1 MHQENQTVIGKKFFF
16 MTQFLLMSH
25 EEKLSY
31 IASLR
36 TYAHDC
42 IPKLQSEFS
51 TEVFKQG
58 LELISAY
65 SRTSSFLEERAIF
78 HDYRVQV
85 PSLVRWIETLIRES
99 EQYVQHH
106 APQPDP
112 FLTPHV
118 GRPSNEEKKAR
129 EQARHEQ
136 QKKMEAIAP
145 KAIENPE
152 PSSVLDVVALSGTLP
167 TLRQIAWLMPQG
179 IATRIDS
186 LREDRTAFADYSE
199 QAKRFGA
206 EGKEKEAAD
215 AAQEAQKRLAQIKT
229 LYSDV
234 DYELAVIHIRLKEDP
249 NYRKEHEDK
258 WKKIDEIISF
268 TKPYYNKVSEDIP
281 TFVGEM
287 RRVIAENS
295 PEAIAEREREAELKR
310 EADAIIKYLMRTDKP
325 NTLKRIATMQ
335 ERVKRLREIIGD
347 EAEPYEQKV
356 KIDAERPVMRKKR
369 NS

>member
-1 MHQENQTVIGKKFFF
+1 MKPFLS
-16 MTQFLLMSH
+16 MTH

-31 IASLR
+31 IATLR
-36 TYAHDC
+36 NYLNDS
-42 IPKLQSEFS
+42 IPQMQSQFS

-65 SRTSSFLEERAIF
+65 SRTSSFLEEREIF
-78 HDYRVQV
+78 HDYRAQL
-85 PSLVRWIETLIRES
+85 PSLVRWIETIIRES
-99 EQYVQHH
+99 EQYVQLH

-112 FLTPHV
+112 NLTPHV
-118 GRPSNEEKKAR
+118 GRPTTEEKKAR
-129 EQARHEQ
+129 EQARAKQ
-136 QKKMEAIAP
+136 QEKMEKIAP
-145 KAIENPE
+145 KVIEAPE
-152 PSSVLDVVALSGTLP
+152 PTTVLDVVALSGTLP

-186 LREDRTAFADYSE
+186 LRDDRTAFADYSE
-199 QAKRFGA
+199 QAKRFAA
-206 EGKEKEAAD
+206 EGKEKEASD
-215 AAQEAQKRLAQIKT
+215 AAHEAQSLLLKIKA

-234 DYELAVIHIRLKEDP
+234 DYELAVIHIRLKDDP
-249 NYRKEHEDK
+249 NYREEKEEQ

-268 TKPYYNKVSEDIP
+268 TKPYYQKVSEDTP

-287 RRVIAENS
+287 QRIIAENS
-295 PEAIAEREREAELKR
+295 PEAIAERERKAEEKR

-356 KIDAERPVMRKKR
+356 KIDAERPVMRKQRKA
-369 NS
+369 

>member
-1 MHQENQTVIGKKFFF
+1 MKPFLS
-16 MTQFLLMSH
+16 MTH

-31 IASLR
+31 IATLR
-36 TYAHDC
+36 NYLNDS
-42 IPKLQSEFS
+42 IPQMQSQFS

-65 SRTSSFLEERAIF
+65 SRTSSFLEEREIF
-78 HDYRVQV
+78 HDYRAQL
-85 PSLVRWIETLIRES
+85 PSLVRWVETIIRES
-99 EQYVQHH
+99 EQYVQLH

-118 GRPSNEEKKAR
+118 GRPTTEEKKAR
-129 EQARHEQ
+129 EQARAKQ
-136 QKKMEAIAP
+136 QEKMAQIAP
-145 KAIENPE
+145 KVIEAPE
-152 PSSVLDVVALSGTLP
+152 PTTVLDVVALSGTLP

-186 LREDRTAFADYSE
+186 LRDDRTAFADYSE
-199 QAKRFGA
+199 QAKRLAA
-206 EGKEKEAAD
+206 EGKETEAAE
-215 AAQEAQKRLAQIKT
+215 AAREAQKLLVQIKG
-229 LYSDV
+229 LYADV
-234 DYELAVIHIRLKEDP
+234 DYELAVIHIRLKDDP
-249 NYRKEHEDK
+249 NYRKEKEES

-268 TKPYYNKVSEDIP
+268 TKPYYQKVSEDTP

-287 RRVIAENS
+287 QRIIAENS
-295 PEAIAEREREAELKR
+295 PEAIAERERKAEEKR

-335 ERVKRLREIIGD
+335 ERVKRLRELIGE
-347 EAEPYEQKV
+347 EAAPYEQKV

-369 NS
+369 EA

>member
-1 MHQENQTVIGKKFFF
+1 MKPFLS
-16 MTQFLLMSH
+16 MTH

-31 IASLR
+31 IATLR
-36 TYAHDC
+36 NYLNDS
-42 IPKLQSEFS
+42 IPQMQSQFS

-65 SRTSSFLEERAIF
+65 SRTSSFLEEREIF
-78 HDYRVQV
+78 HDYRAQL
-85 PSLVRWIETLIRES
+85 PSLVRWVETIIRES
-99 EQYVQHH
+99 EQYVQLH

-112 FLTPHV
+112 NLTPHV
-118 GRPSNEEKKAR
+118 GRPTTEEKKAR
-129 EQARHEQ
+129 EQARAKQ
-136 QKKMEAIAP
+136 QEKMEKIAP
-145 KAIENPE
+145 KVIEAPE
-152 PSSVLDVVALSGTLP
+152 PTTVLDVVALSGTLP

-186 LREDRTAFADYSE
+186 LRDDRTAFADYSE
-199 QAKRFGA
+199 QAKRFAA
-206 EGKEKEAAD
+206 EGKEKEASD
-215 AAQEAQKRLAQIKT
+215 AAHEAQSLLLKIKA

-234 DYELAVIHIRLKEDP
+234 DYELAVIHIRLKDDP
-249 NYRKEHEDK
+249 NYREEKEEQ

-268 TKPYYNKVSEDIP
+268 TKPYYQKVSEDTP

-287 RRVIAENS
+287 QRIIAENS
-295 PEAIAEREREAELKR
+295 PEAIAERERKAEEKR

-356 KIDAERPVMRKKR
+356 KIDAERPVMRKQRKA
-369 NS
+369 

>member
-1 MHQENQTVIGKKFFF
+1 MKEFTA
-16 MTQFLLMSH
+16 MSH

-31 IASLR
+31 IAALR
-36 TYAHDC
+36 NYSNDQ
-42 IPKLQSEFS
+42 IPKLQSDFS

-58 LELISAY
+58 LDLLSAY
-65 SRTSSFLEERAIF
+65 SRTKAFLEERAMF
-78 HDYRVQV
+78 RDYHVQV
-85 PSLVRWIETLIRES
+85 PSLIRWIEALIRES
-99 EQYVQHH
+99 ESFVRRN

-118 GRPSNEEKKAR
+118 GRPTTEEKKAR
-129 EQARHEQ
+129 ENARAKQ
-136 QKKMEAIAP
+136 QEKMAQIAP
-145 KAIENPE
+145 KVIEVQE
-152 PSSVLDVVALSGTLP
+152 PTTVLDVVALSGTLP

-186 LREDRTAFADYSE
+186 LRDDRTAFADYSE
-199 QAKRFGA
+199 QAKRLGA
-206 EGKEKEAAD
+206 EGKETEAAE
-215 AAQEAQKRLAQIKT
+215 AAREAQKLLVQIKG
-229 LYSDV
+229 LYADV
-234 DYELAVIHIRLKEDP
+234 DYELAVIHIRLKDDP
-249 NYRKEHEDK
+249 NYRKEKEEQ

-268 TKPYYNKVSEDIP
+268 TKPYYAKVSEETP

-287 RRVIAENS
+287 QRIIAENS
-295 PEAIAEREREAELKR
+295 PEAIAERERKAEEKR

-369 NS
+369 EKA

>member
-1 MHQENQTVIGKKFFF
+1 
-16 MTQFLLMSH
+16 MTH

-31 IASLR
+31 IATLR
-36 TYAHDC
+36 NYLNDS
-42 IPKLQSEFS
+42 IPQMQSQFS

-65 SRTSSFLEERAIF
+65 SRTSSFLEEREIF
-78 HDYRVQV
+78 HDYRAQV
-85 PSLVRWIETLIRES
+85 PSLVRWVETIIRES
-99 EQYVQHH
+99 EQYVQLH

-118 GRPSNEEKKAR
+118 GRPTTEEKKAR
-129 EQARHEQ
+129 EQARAKQ
-136 QKKMEAIAP
+136 QEKMEKIAP
-145 KAIENPE
+145 KVIEAPE
-152 PSSVLDVVALSGTLP
+152 PTTVLDVVALSGTLP
-167 TLRQIAWLMPQG
+167 TLRQIAWLMPEG

-186 LREDRTAFADYSE
+186 LRDDRTAFADYSE
-199 QAKRFGA
+199 QAKRFAA
-206 EGKEKEAAD
+206 EGKEKEASD
-215 AAQEAQKRLAQIKT
+215 AAHEAQSLLLKIKA

-234 DYELAVIHIRLKEDP
+234 DYELAVVHIRLKDDP

-268 TKPYYNKVSEDIP
+268 TKPYYAKVSEDTP

-287 RRVIAENS
+287 QRIIAENS
-295 PEAIAEREREAELKR
+295 PEAIAERERKAEEKR

-335 ERVKRLREIIGD
+335 ERVKRLRELIGE
-347 EAEPYEQKV
+347 EAAPYEQKV
-356 KIDAERPVMRKKR
+356 KVDAERPVMRKKR
-369 NS
+369 EKA

>member
-1 MHQENQTVIGKKFFF
+1 MKPFLS
-16 MTQFLLMSH
+16 MTH

-31 IASLR
+31 IATLR
-36 TYAHDC
+36 NYLNDS
-42 IPKLQSEFS
+42 IPQMQSQFS

-65 SRTSSFLEERAIF
+65 SRTSSFLEEREIF
-78 HDYRVQV
+78 HDYRAQV
-85 PSLVRWIETLIRES
+85 PSLVRWVETIIRES
-99 EQYVQHH
+99 EQYVQLH

-118 GRPSNEEKKAR
+118 GRPTTEEKKAR
-129 EQARHEQ
+129 EQARAKQ
-136 QKKMEAIAP
+136 QEKMEKIAP
-145 KAIENPE
+145 KVIEAPE
-152 PSSVLDVVALSGTLP
+152 PTTVLDVVALSGTLP
-167 TLRQIAWLMPQG
+167 TLRQIAWLMPEG

-186 LREDRTAFADYSE
+186 LRDDRTAFADYSE
-199 QAKRFGA
+199 QAKRLAA
-206 EGKEKEAAD
+206 EGKEKEASD
-215 AAQEAQKRLAQIKT
+215 AAHEAQSLLLKIKA

-234 DYELAVIHIRLKEDP
+234 DYELAVIHIRLKDDP

-268 TKPYYNKVSEDIP
+268 TKPYYQKVSEDTP

-287 RRVIAENS
+287 QRIIAENS
-295 PEAIAEREREAELKR
+295 PEAIAERERKAEEKR

-347 EAEPYEQKV
+347 EAAPYEQKV
-356 KIDAERPVMRKKR
+356 KVDAERPVMRKKR
-369 NS
+369 EKH

>member
-1 MHQENQTVIGKKFFF
+1 
-16 MTQFLLMSH
+16 MTH

-31 IASLR
+31 IATLR
-36 TYAHDC
+36 NYLNDS
-42 IPKLQSEFS
+42 IPQMQSQFS

-65 SRTSSFLEERAIF
+65 SRTSSFLEEREIF
-78 HDYRVQV
+78 HDYRAQL
-85 PSLVRWIETLIRES
+85 PSLVRWVETIIRES
-99 EQYVQHH
+99 EQYVQLH

-112 FLTPHV
+112 NLTPHV
-118 GRPSNEEKKAR
+118 GRPTTEEKKAR
-129 EQARHEQ
+129 EQARAKQ
-136 QKKMEAIAP
+136 QEKMEKIAP
-145 KAIENPE
+145 KVIEAPE
-152 PSSVLDVVALSGTLP
+152 PTTVLDVVALSGTLP

-186 LREDRTAFADYSE
+186 LRDDRTAFADYSE
-199 QAKRFGA
+199 QAKRFAA
-206 EGKEKEAAD
+206 EGKEKEASE
-215 AAQEAQKRLAQIKT
+215 AAHEAQSLLLKIKA

-234 DYELAVIHIRLKEDP
+234 DYELAVIHIRLKDDP
-249 NYRKEHEDK
+249 NYREEKEEQ

-268 TKPYYNKVSEDIP
+268 TKPYYQKVSEDTP

-287 RRVIAENS
+287 QRIIAENS
-295 PEAIAEREREAELKR
+295 PEAIAERERKAEEKR

-356 KIDAERPVMRKKR
+356 KIDAERPVMRKQRKT
-369 NS
+369 

>member
-1 MHQENQTVIGKKFFF
+1 MKPFLS
-16 MTQFLLMSH
+16 MTH

-31 IASLR
+31 IATLR
-36 TYAHDC
+36 NYLNDS
-42 IPKLQSEFS
+42 IPQMQSQFS

-65 SRTSSFLEERAIF
+65 SRTSSFLEEREIF
-78 HDYRVQV
+78 HDYRAQV
-85 PSLVRWIETLIRES
+85 PSLVRWVETIIRES
-99 EQYVQHH
+99 EQYVQLH

-118 GRPSNEEKKAR
+118 GRPTTEEKKAR
-129 EQARHEQ
+129 EQARAKQ
-136 QKKMEAIAP
+136 QEKMEKIAP
-145 KAIENPE
+145 KVIEAPE
-152 PSSVLDVVALSGTLP
+152 PTTVLDVVALSGTLP
-167 TLRQIAWLMPQG
+167 TLRQIAWLMPEG

-186 LREDRTAFADYSE
+186 LRDDRTAFADYSE
-199 QAKRFGA
+199 QAKRLAA
-206 EGKEKEAAD
+206 EGKEKEASD
-215 AAQEAQKRLAQIKT
+215 AAHEAQSLLLKIKA

-234 DYELAVIHIRLKEDP
+234 DYELAVVHIRLKDDP

-268 TKPYYNKVSEDIP
+268 TKPYYQKVSEETP

-287 RRVIAENS
+287 QRIIAENS
-295 PEAIAEREREAELKR
+295 PEAIAERERKAEEKR

-335 ERVKRLREIIGD
+335 ERVKRLRELIGE
-347 EAEPYEQKV
+347 EAAPYEQKV
-356 KIDAERPVMRKKR
+356 KVDAERPVMRKKR
-369 NS
+369 EKA

>member
-1 MHQENQTVIGKKFFF
+1 MKPFLS
-16 MTQFLLMSH
+16 MTH

-31 IASLR
+31 IATLR
-36 TYAHDC
+36 NYLNDS
-42 IPKLQSEFS
+42 IPQMQSQFS

-65 SRTSSFLEERAIF
+65 SRTSSFLEEREIF
-78 HDYRVQV
+78 HDYRAQV
-85 PSLVRWIETLIRES
+85 PSLVRWVETIIRES
-99 EQYVQHH
+99 EQYVQLH

-118 GRPSNEEKKAR
+118 GRPTTEEKKAR
-129 EQARHEQ
+129 EQARAKQ
-136 QKKMEAIAP
+136 QEKMEKIAP
-145 KAIENPE
+145 KVIEAPE
-152 PSSVLDVVALSGTLP
+152 PTTVLDVVALSGTLP
-167 TLRQIAWLMPQG
+167 TLRQIAWLMPEG

-186 LREDRTAFADYSE
+186 LRDDRTAFADYSE
-199 QAKRFGA
+199 QAKRLAA
-206 EGKEKEAAD
+206 EGKEKEASD
-215 AAQEAQKRLAQIKT
+215 AAHEAQSLLLKIKA

-234 DYELAVIHIRLKEDP
+234 DYELAVIHIRLKDDP

-268 TKPYYNKVSEDIP
+268 TKPYYQKVSEDTP

-287 RRVIAENS
+287 QRIIAENS
-295 PEAIAEREREAELKR
+295 PEAIAERERKAEEKR

-335 ERVKRLREIIGD
+335 ERVERLRELIGE
-347 EAEPYEQKV
+347 EAAPYEQKV
-356 KIDAERPVMRKKR
+356 KVDAERPVMRKQRKA
-369 NS
+369 

>member
-1 MHQENQTVIGKKFFF
+1 MKPFLS
-16 MTQFLLMSH
+16 MTH

-31 IASLR
+31 IATLR
-36 TYAHDC
+36 NYLNDS
-42 IPKLQSEFS
+42 IPQMQSQFS

-65 SRTSSFLEERAIF
+65 SRTSSFLEEREIF
-78 HDYRVQV
+78 HDYRAQV
-85 PSLVRWIETLIRES
+85 PSLVRWVETIIRES
-99 EQYVQHH
+99 EQYVQLH

-118 GRPSNEEKKAR
+118 GRPTTEEKKAR
-129 EQARHEQ
+129 EQARAKQ
-136 QKKMEAIAP
+136 QEKMAQIAP
-145 KAIENPE
+145 KVIEAPE
-152 PSSVLDVVALSGTLP
+152 PTTVLDVVALSGTLP
-167 TLRQIAWLMPQG
+167 TLRQIAWLMPEG

-186 LREDRTAFADYSE
+186 LRDDRTAFADYSE
-199 QAKRFGA
+199 QAKRLGA
-206 EGKEKEAAD
+206 EGKEKEASD
-215 AAQEAQKRLAQIKT
+215 AAHEAQSLLLKIKA

-234 DYELAVIHIRLKEDP
+234 DYELAVIHIRLKDDP
-249 NYRKEHEDK
+249 NYRKEKEEQ

-268 TKPYYNKVSEDIP
+268 TKPYYAKVSEETP

-287 RRVIAENS
+287 QRIIAENS
-295 PEAIAEREREAELKR
+295 PEAIAERERKAEEKR

-335 ERVKRLREIIGD
+335 ERVKRLRELIGE
-347 EAEPYEQKV
+347 EAAPYEQKV

-369 NS
+369 KA

>member
-1 MHQENQTVIGKKFFF
+1 MKPFLS
-16 MTQFLLMSH
+16 MTH

-31 IASLR
+31 IATLR
-36 TYAHDC
+36 NYLNDS
-42 IPKLQSEFS
+42 IPQMQSQFS

-65 SRTSSFLEERAIF
+65 SRTSSFLEEREIF
-78 HDYRVQV
+78 HDYRAQV
-85 PSLVRWIETLIRES
+85 PSLVRWVETIIRES
-99 EQYVQHH
+99 EQYVQLH

-118 GRPSNEEKKAR
+118 GRPTTEEKKAR
-129 EQARHEQ
+129 EQARAKQ
-136 QKKMEAIAP
+136 QEKMEKIAP
-145 KAIENPE
+145 KVIEAPE
-152 PSSVLDVVALSGTLP
+152 PTTVLDVVALSGTLP
-167 TLRQIAWLMPQG
+167 TLRQIAWLMPEG

-186 LREDRTAFADYSE
+186 LRDDRTAFADYSE
-199 QAKRFGA
+199 QAKRFAA
-206 EGKEKEAAD
+206 EGKEKEASD
-215 AAQEAQKRLAQIKT
+215 AAHEAQSLLLKIKA

-234 DYELAVIHIRLKEDP
+234 DYELAVIHIRLKDDP

-268 TKPYYNKVSEDIP
+268 TKPYYQKVSEETP

-287 RRVIAENS
+287 QRIIAENS
-295 PEAIAEREREAELKR
+295 PEAIAERERKAEEKR

-335 ERVKRLREIIGD
+335 ERVKRLRELIGE
-347 EAEPYEQKV
+347 EAAPYEQKV
-356 KIDAERPVMRKKR
+356 KVDAERPVMRKQRKA
-369 NS
+369 

>member
-1 MHQENQTVIGKKFFF
+1 MKPFLS
-16 MTQFLLMSH
+16 MTH

-31 IASLR
+31 IATLR
-36 TYAHDC
+36 NYLNDS
-42 IPKLQSEFS
+42 IPPMQSQFS

-65 SRTSSFLEERAIF
+65 SRTSSFLEEREIF
-78 HDYRVQV
+78 HDYRAQV
-85 PSLVRWIETLIRES
+85 PSLVRWVETIIRES
-99 EQYVQHH
+99 EQYVQLH

-118 GRPSNEEKKAR
+118 GRPTTEEKKAR
-129 EQARHEQ
+129 EQARAKQ
-136 QKKMEAIAP
+136 QEKMEKIAP
-145 KAIENPE
+145 KVIEAPE
-152 PSSVLDVVALSGTLP
+152 PTTVLDVVALSGTLP
-167 TLRQIAWLMPQG
+167 TLRQIAWLMPEG

-186 LREDRTAFADYSE
+186 LRDDRTAFADYSE
-199 QAKRFGA
+199 QAKRLAA
-206 EGKEKEAAD
+206 EGKEKEASD
-215 AAQEAQKRLAQIKT
+215 AAHEAQSLLLKIKA

-234 DYELAVIHIRLKEDP
+234 DYELAVVHIRLKDDP

-268 TKPYYNKVSEDIP
+268 TKPYYQKVSEDTP

-287 RRVIAENS
+287 QRIIAENS
-295 PEAIAEREREAELKR
+295 PEAIAERERKAEEKR

-335 ERVKRLREIIGD
+335 ERVKRLRELIGE
-347 EAEPYEQKV
+347 EAAPYEQKV
-356 KIDAERPVMRKKR
+356 RIDSERPVMRKKR
-369 NS
+369 EKA

>member
-1 MHQENQTVIGKKFFF
+1 MKPFLS
-16 MTQFLLMSH
+16 MTH

-31 IASLR
+31 IATLR
-36 TYAHDC
+36 NYLNDS
-42 IPKLQSEFS
+42 IPQMQSQFS

-65 SRTSSFLEERAIF
+65 SRTSSFLEEREIF
-78 HDYRVQV
+78 HDYRAQV
-85 PSLVRWIETLIRES
+85 PSLVRWVETIIRES
-99 EQYVQHH
+99 EQYVQLH

-118 GRPSNEEKKAR
+118 GRPTTEEKKAR
-129 EQARHEQ
+129 EQARAKQ
-136 QKKMEAIAP
+136 QEKMAQIAP
-145 KAIENPE
+145 KVIEAPE
-152 PSSVLDVVALSGTLP
+152 PTTVLDVVALSGTLP

-186 LREDRTAFADYSE
+186 LRDDRTAFADYSE
-199 QAKRFGA
+199 QAKRLAA
-206 EGKEKEAAD
+206 EGKEKEASD
-215 AAQEAQKRLAQIKT
+215 AAHEAQSLLLKIKA

-234 DYELAVIHIRLKEDP
+234 DYELAVIHIRLKDDP
-249 NYRKEHEDK
+249 NYRKEKEDK

-268 TKPYYNKVSEDIP
+268 TKPYYAKVSEETP

-287 RRVIAENS
+287 QRIIAENS
-295 PEAIAEREREAELKR
+295 PEAIAERERKAEEKR

-335 ERVKRLREIIGD
+335 ERVKRLRELIGE
-347 EAEPYEQKV
+347 EAAPYEQKV

-369 NS
+369 EA

>member
-1 MHQENQTVIGKKFFF
+1 MKPFLS
-16 MTQFLLMSH
+16 MTH

-31 IASLR
+31 IATLR
-36 TYAHDC
+36 NYLNDS
-42 IPKLQSEFS
+42 IPQMQSQFS

-65 SRTSSFLEERAIF
+65 SRTSSFLEEREIF
-78 HDYRVQV
+78 HDYRAQV
-85 PSLVRWIETLIRES
+85 PSLVRWVETIIRES
-99 EQYVQHH
+99 EQYVQLH

-118 GRPSNEEKKAR
+118 GRPTTEEKKAR
-129 EQARHEQ
+129 EQARAKQ
-136 QKKMEAIAP
+136 QEKMEKIAP
-145 KAIENPE
+145 KVIEAPE
-152 PSSVLDVVALSGTLP
+152 PTTVLDVVALSGTLP
-167 TLRQIAWLMPQG
+167 TLRQIAWLMPEG

-186 LREDRTAFADYSE
+186 LRDDRTAFADYSE
-199 QAKRFGA
+199 QAKRFAA
-206 EGKEKEAAD
+206 EGKEKEASD
-215 AAQEAQKRLAQIKT
+215 AAHEAQSLLLKIKA

-234 DYELAVIHIRLKEDP
+234 DYELAVVHIRLKDDP

-268 TKPYYNKVSEDIP
+268 TKPYYQKVSEDTP

-287 RRVIAENS
+287 QRIIAENS
-295 PEAIAEREREAELKR
+295 PEAIAERERKAEEKR

-335 ERVKRLREIIGD
+335 ERVKRLRELIGE
-347 EAEPYEQKV
+347 EAAPYEQKV
-356 KIDAERPVMRKKR
+356 KVDAERPVMRKQRKA
-369 NS
+369 

>member
-1 MHQENQTVIGKKFFF
+1 MKPFLS
-16 MTQFLLMSH
+16 MTH

-31 IASLR
+31 IATLR
-36 TYAHDC
+36 NYLNDS
-42 IPKLQSEFS
+42 IPQMQSQFS

-65 SRTSSFLEERAIF
+65 SRTSSFLEEREIF
-78 HDYRVQV
+78 HDYRAQV
-85 PSLVRWIETLIRES
+85 PSLVRWVETIIRES
-99 EQYVQHH
+99 EQYVQLH

-118 GRPSNEEKKAR
+118 GRPTTEEKKAR
-129 EQARHEQ
+129 EQARAKQ
-136 QKKMEAIAP
+136 QEKMEKIAP
-145 KAIENPE
+145 KVIEAPE
-152 PSSVLDVVALSGTLP
+152 PTTVLDVVALSGTLP
-167 TLRQIAWLMPQG
+167 TLRQIAWLMPEG

-186 LREDRTAFADYSE
+186 LRDDRTAFADYSE
-199 QAKRFGA
+199 QAKRLAA
-206 EGKEKEAAD
+206 EGKEKEASD
-215 AAQEAQKRLAQIKT
+215 AAHEAQSLLLKIKA

-234 DYELAVIHIRLKEDP
+234 DYELAVIHIRLKDDP

-268 TKPYYNKVSEDIP
+268 TKPYYAKVSEDTP

-287 RRVIAENS
+287 QRIIAENS
-295 PEAIAEREREAELKR
+295 PEAIAERERKAEEKR

-335 ERVKRLREIIGD
+335 ERVKRLRELIGE
-347 EAEPYEQKV
+347 EAAPYEQKV
-356 KIDAERPVMRKKR
+356 KVDAERPVMRKQRKA
-369 NS
+369 

>member
-1 MHQENQTVIGKKFFF
+1 
-16 MTQFLLMSH
+16 MTH

-31 IASLR
+31 IATLR
-36 TYAHDC
+36 NYLNDS
-42 IPKLQSEFS
+42 IPQMQSQFS

-65 SRTSSFLEERAIF
+65 SRTSSFLEEREIF
-78 HDYRVQV
+78 HDYRAQL
-85 PSLVRWIETLIRES
+85 PSLVRWIETIIRES
-99 EQYVQHH
+99 EQYVQLH

-118 GRPSNEEKKAR
+118 GRPTTEEKKAR
-129 EQARHEQ
+129 EQARAKQ
-136 QKKMEAIAP
+136 QEKMEKIAP
-145 KAIENPE
+145 KVIEAPE
-152 PSSVLDVVALSGTLP
+152 PTTVLDVVALSGTLP

-186 LREDRTAFADYSE
+186 LRDDRTAFADYSE
-199 QAKRFGA
+199 QAKRLAA
-206 EGKEKEAAD
+206 EGKETEAAE
-215 AAQEAQKRLAQIKT
+215 AAREAQSLLLKIKA

-234 DYELAVIHIRLKEDP
+234 DYELAVIHIRLKNDP
-249 NYRKEHEDK
+249 NYREEKEEQ

-268 TKPYYNKVSEDIP
+268 TKPYYQKVSEDTP

-287 RRVIAENS
+287 QRIIAENS
-295 PEAIAEREREAELKR
+295 PEAIAERERKAEEKR

-369 NS
+369 EA

>member
-1 MHQENQTVIGKKFFF
+1 MKPFLS
-16 MTQFLLMSH
+16 MTH

-31 IASLR
+31 IATLR
-36 TYAHDC
+36 NYLNDS
-42 IPKLQSEFS
+42 IPQMQSQFS

-65 SRTSSFLEERAIF
+65 SRTSSFLEEREIF
-78 HDYRVQV
+78 HDYRAQV
-85 PSLVRWIETLIRES
+85 PSLVRWVETIIRES
-99 EQYVQHH
+99 EQYVQLH

-118 GRPSNEEKKAR
+118 GRPTTEEKKAR
-129 EQARHEQ
+129 EQARAKQ
-136 QKKMEAIAP
+136 QEKMAQIAP
-145 KAIENPE
+145 KVIEAPE
-152 PSSVLDVVALSGTLP
+152 PTTVLDVVALSGTLP

-186 LREDRTAFADYSE
+186 LRDDRTAFADYSE
-199 QAKRFGA
+199 QAKRFAA
-206 EGKEKEAAD
+206 EGKEKEASD
-215 AAQEAQKRLAQIKT
+215 AAHEAQSLLLKIKG
-229 LYSDV
+229 LYADV
-234 DYELAVIHIRLKEDP
+234 DYELAVIHIRLKDDP

-268 TKPYYNKVSEDIP
+268 TKPYYAKVSEETP

-287 RRVIAENS
+287 QRIIAENS
-295 PEAIAEREREAELKR
+295 PEAIAERERKAEEKR

-335 ERVKRLREIIGD
+335 ERVKRLRELIGE
-347 EAEPYEQKV
+347 EAAPYEQKV

-369 NS
+369 EKA

>member
-1 MHQENQTVIGKKFFF
+1 MKPFLS
-16 MTQFLLMSH
+16 MTH

-31 IASLR
+31 IATLR
-36 TYAHDC
+36 NYLNDS
-42 IPKLQSEFS
+42 IPQMQSQFS

-65 SRTSSFLEERAIF
+65 SRTSSFLEEREIF
-78 HDYRVQV
+78 HDYRAQV
-85 PSLVRWIETLIRES
+85 PSLVRWVETIIRES
-99 EQYVQHH
+99 EQYVQLH

-118 GRPSNEEKKAR
+118 GRPTTEEKKAR
-129 EQARHEQ
+129 EQARAKQ
-136 QKKMEAIAP
+136 QEKMEKIAP
-145 KAIENPE
+145 KVIEAPE
-152 PSSVLDVVALSGTLP
+152 PTTVLDVVALSGTLP

-186 LREDRTAFADYSE
+186 LRDDRTAFADYSE
-199 QAKRFGA
+199 QAKRFAA
-206 EGKEKEAAD
+206 EGKEKEASD
-215 AAQEAQKRLAQIKT
+215 AAHEAQKLLVQIKG
-229 LYSDV
+229 LYADV
-234 DYELAVIHIRLKEDP
+234 DYELAVIHIRLKDDP
-249 NYRKEHEDK
+249 NYRKEKEEQ

-268 TKPYYNKVSEDIP
+268 TKPYYQKVSEDTP

-287 RRVIAENS
+287 QRIIAENS
-295 PEAIAEREREAELKR
+295 PEAIAERERKAEEKR

-335 ERVKRLREIIGD
+335 ERVKRLRELIGE
-347 EAEPYEQKV
+347 EAAPYEQKV

-369 NS
+369 EA

>member
-1 MHQENQTVIGKKFFF
+1 MKPFLS
-16 MTQFLLMSH
+16 MTH

-31 IASLR
+31 IATLR
-36 TYAHDC
+36 NYLNDS
-42 IPKLQSEFS
+42 IPQMQSQFS

-65 SRTSSFLEERAIF
+65 SRTSSFLEEREIF
-78 HDYRVQV
+78 HDYRAQV
-85 PSLVRWIETLIRES
+85 PSLVRWVETIIRES
-99 EQYVQHH
+99 EQYVQLH

-118 GRPSNEEKKAR
+118 GRPTTEEKKAR
-129 EQARHEQ
+129 EQARAKQ
-136 QKKMEAIAP
+136 QEKMEKIAP
-145 KAIENPE
+145 KVIEAPE
-152 PSSVLDVVALSGTLP
+152 PTTVLDVVALSGTLP
-167 TLRQIAWLMPQG
+167 TLRQIAWLMPEG

-186 LREDRTAFADYSE
+186 LRDDRTAFADYSE
-199 QAKRFGA
+199 QAKRLAA
-206 EGKEKEAAD
+206 EGKEKEASD
-215 AAQEAQKRLAQIKT
+215 AAHEAQSLLLKIKA

-234 DYELAVIHIRLKEDP
+234 DYELAVVHIRLKDDP

-268 TKPYYNKVSEDIP
+268 TKPYYQKVSEDTP

-287 RRVIAENS
+287 QRIIAENS
-295 PEAIAEREREAELKR
+295 PEAIAERERKAEEKR

-335 ERVKRLREIIGD
+335 ERVKRLRELIGE
-347 EAEPYEQKV
+347 EAAPYEQKV
-356 KIDAERPVMRKKR
+356 KVDAERPVMRKKR
-369 NS
+369 EKH

>member
-1 MHQENQTVIGKKFFF
+1 MKPFLS
-16 MTQFLLMSH
+16 MTH

-31 IASLR
+31 IATLR
-36 TYAHDC
+36 NYLNDS
-42 IPKLQSEFS
+42 IPQMQSQFS

-65 SRTSSFLEERAIF
+65 SRTSSFLEEREIF
-78 HDYRVQV
+78 HDYRAQV
-85 PSLVRWIETLIRES
+85 PSLVRWVETIIRES
-99 EQYVQHH
+99 EQYVQLH

-118 GRPSNEEKKAR
+118 GRPTTEEKKAR
-129 EQARHEQ
+129 EQARAKQ
-136 QKKMEAIAP
+136 QEKMAQIAP
-145 KAIENPE
+145 KVIEAPE
-152 PSSVLDVVALSGTLP
+152 PTTVLDVVALSGTLP
-167 TLRQIAWLMPQG
+167 TLRQIAWLMPEG

-186 LREDRTAFADYSE
+186 LRDDRTAFADYSE
-199 QAKRFGA
+199 QAKRLAA
-206 EGKEKEAAD
+206 EGKEKEASD
-215 AAQEAQKRLAQIKT
+215 AAHEAQSLLLKIKA

-234 DYELAVIHIRLKEDP
+234 DYELAVIHIRLKDDP
-249 NYRKEHEDK
+249 NYRKEKEEQ

-268 TKPYYNKVSEDIP
+268 TKPYYAKVSEDTP

-287 RRVIAENS
+287 QRIIAENS
-295 PEAIAEREREAELKR
+295 PEAIAERERKAEEKR

-335 ERVKRLREIIGD
+335 ERVKRLRELIGE
-347 EAEPYEQKV
+347 EAAPYEQKV

-369 NS
+369 EKH

>member
-1 MHQENQTVIGKKFFF
+1 MKPFLS
-16 MTQFLLMSH
+16 MTH

-31 IASLR
+31 IATLR
-36 TYAHDC
+36 NYLNDS
-42 IPKLQSEFS
+42 IPQMQSQFS

-65 SRTSSFLEERAIF
+65 SRTSSFLEEREIF
-78 HDYRVQV
+78 HDYRAQV
-85 PSLVRWIETLIRES
+85 PSLVRWVETIIRES
-99 EQYVQHH
+99 EQYVQLH

-118 GRPSNEEKKAR
+118 GRPTTEEKKAR
-129 EQARHEQ
+129 EQARAKQ
-136 QKKMEAIAP
+136 QEKMAQIAP
-145 KAIENPE
+145 KVIEAPE
-152 PSSVLDVVALSGTLP
+152 PTTVLDVVALSGTLP
-167 TLRQIAWLMPQG
+167 TLRQIAWLMPEG

-186 LREDRTAFADYSE
+186 LRDDRTAFADYSE
-199 QAKRFGA
+199 QAKRLAA
-206 EGKEKEAAD
+206 EGKEKEASD
-215 AAQEAQKRLAQIKT
+215 AAHEAQSLLLKIKA

-234 DYELAVIHIRLKEDP
+234 DYELAVIHIRLKNDP
-249 NYRKEHEDK
+249 NYRKEKEEQ

-268 TKPYYNKVSEDIP
+268 TKPYYAKVSEDTP

-287 RRVIAENS
+287 QRIIAENS
-295 PEAIAEREREAELKR
+295 PEAIAERERKAEEKR

-335 ERVKRLREIIGD
+335 ERVKRLRELIGE
-347 EAEPYEQKV
+347 EAAPYEQKV

-369 NS
+369 EKH

>member
-1 MHQENQTVIGKKFFF
+1 MKPFLS
-16 MTQFLLMSH
+16 MTH

-31 IASLR
+31 IATLR
-36 TYAHDC
+36 NYLNDS
-42 IPKLQSEFS
+42 IPQMQSQFS

-65 SRTSSFLEERAIF
+65 SRTSSFLEEREIF
-78 HDYRVQV
+78 HDYRAQV
-85 PSLVRWIETLIRES
+85 PSLVRWVETIIRES
-99 EQYVQHH
+99 EQYVQLH

-118 GRPSNEEKKAR
+118 GRPTTEEKKAR
-129 EQARHEQ
+129 EQARAKQ
-136 QKKMEAIAP
+136 QEKMAQIAP
-145 KAIENPE
+145 KVIEAPE
-152 PSSVLDVVALSGTLP
+152 PTTVLDVVALSGTLP

-186 LREDRTAFADYSE
+186 LRDDRTAFADYSE
-199 QAKRFGA
+199 QAKRFAA
-206 EGKEKEAAD
+206 EGKEKEASE
-215 AAQEAQKRLAQIKT
+215 AAHEAQSLLLKIKG
-229 LYSDV
+229 LYADV
-234 DYELAVIHIRLKEDP
+234 DYELAVIHIRLKDDP

-268 TKPYYNKVSEDIP
+268 TKPYYAKVSEETP

-287 RRVIAENS
+287 QRIIAENS
-295 PEAIAEREREAELKR
+295 PEAIAERERKAEEKR

-335 ERVKRLREIIGD
+335 ERVKRLRELIGE
-347 EAEPYEQKV
+347 EAAPYEQKV

-369 NS
+369 EA

>member
-1 MHQENQTVIGKKFFF
+1 MKPFLS
-16 MTQFLLMSH
+16 MTH

-31 IASLR
+31 IATLR
-36 TYAHDC
+36 NYLNDS
-42 IPKLQSEFS
+42 IPQMQSQFS

-65 SRTSSFLEERAIF
+65 SRTSSFLEEREIF
-78 HDYRVQV
+78 HDYRAQV
-85 PSLVRWIETLIRES
+85 PSLVRWVETIIRES
-99 EQYVQHH
+99 EQYVQLH

-118 GRPSNEEKKAR
+118 GRPTTEEKKAR
-129 EQARHEQ
+129 EQARAKQ
-136 QKKMEAIAP
+136 QEKMEKIAP
-145 KAIENPE
+145 KVIEAPE
-152 PSSVLDVVALSGTLP
+152 PTTVLDVVALSGTLP
-167 TLRQIAWLMPQG
+167 TLRQIAWLMPEG

-186 LREDRTAFADYSE
+186 LRDDRTAFADYSE
-199 QAKRFGA
+199 QAKRFAA
-206 EGKEKEAAD
+206 EGKEKEASD
-215 AAQEAQKRLAQIKT
+215 AAHEAQSLLLKIKA

-234 DYELAVIHIRLKEDP
+234 DYELAVIHIRLKDDP

-268 TKPYYNKVSEDIP
+268 TKPYYQKVSEDTP

-287 RRVIAENS
+287 QRIIAENS
-295 PEAIAEREREAELKR
+295 PEAIAERERKAEEKR

-335 ERVKRLREIIGD
+335 ERVKRLRELIGE
-347 EAEPYEQKV
+347 EAAPYEQKV
-356 KIDAERPVMRKKR
+356 KVDAERPVMRKKR
-369 NS
+369 EKA

>member
-1 MHQENQTVIGKKFFF
+1 MKPFLS
-16 MTQFLLMSH
+16 MTH

-31 IASLR
+31 IATLR
-36 TYAHDC
+36 NYLNDS
-42 IPKLQSEFS
+42 IPQMQSQFS

-65 SRTSSFLEERAIF
+65 SRTSSFLEEREIF
-78 HDYRVQV
+78 HDYRAQV
-85 PSLVRWIETLIRES
+85 PSLVRWVETIIRES
-99 EQYVQHH
+99 EQYVQLH

-118 GRPSNEEKKAR
+118 GRPTTEEKKAR
-129 EQARHEQ
+129 EQARAKQ
-136 QKKMEAIAP
+136 QEKMAQIAP
-145 KAIENPE
+145 KVIEAPE
-152 PSSVLDVVALSGTLP
+152 PTTVLDVVALSGTLP
-167 TLRQIAWLMPQG
+167 TLRQIAWLMPEG

-186 LREDRTAFADYSE
+186 LRDDRTAFADYSE
-199 QAKRFGA
+199 QAKRLAA
-206 EGKEKEAAD
+206 EGKEKEASD
-215 AAQEAQKRLAQIKT
+215 AAHEAQSLLLKIKA

-234 DYELAVIHIRLKEDP
+234 DYELAVIHIRLKDDP
-249 NYRKEHEDK
+249 NYRKEKEEQ

-268 TKPYYNKVSEDIP
+268 TKPYYAKVSEETP

-287 RRVIAENS
+287 QRIIAENS
-295 PEAIAEREREAELKR
+295 PEAIAERERKAEEKR

-335 ERVKRLREIIGD
+335 ERVKRLRELIGE
-347 EAEPYEQKV
+347 EAAPYEQKV

-369 NS
+369 KA

>member
-1 MHQENQTVIGKKFFF
+1 MKPFLS
-16 MTQFLLMSH
+16 MTH

-31 IASLR
+31 IATLR
-36 TYAHDC
+36 NYLNDG
-42 IPKLQSEFS
+42 IPQMQSQFS

-65 SRTSSFLEERAIF
+65 SRTSSFLEEREIF
-78 HDYRVQV
+78 HDYRAQL
-85 PSLVRWIETLIRES
+85 PSLVRWVETIIRES
-99 EQYVQHH
+99 EQYVQLH

-118 GRPSNEEKKAR
+118 GRPTTEEKKAR
-129 EQARHEQ
+129 EQARAKQ
-136 QKKMEAIAP
+136 QEKMAQIAP
-145 KAIENPE
+145 KVIEAPE
-152 PSSVLDVVALSGTLP
+152 PTTVLDVVALSGTLP

-186 LREDRTAFADYSE
+186 LRDDRTAFADYSE
-199 QAKRFGA
+199 QAKRLAA
-206 EGKEKEAAD
+206 EGKEKEASD
-215 AAQEAQKRLAQIKT
+215 AAHEAQKLLVQIKG
-229 LYSDV
+229 LYADV
-234 DYELAVIHIRLKEDP
+234 DYELAVIHIRLKDDP
-249 NYRKEHEDK
+249 NYRKEKEEQ

-268 TKPYYNKVSEDIP
+268 TKPYYAKVSEETP

-287 RRVIAENS
+287 QRIIAENS
-295 PEAIAEREREAELKR
+295 PEAIAERERKAELKR

-335 ERVKRLREIIGD
+335 ERVKRLRELIGE
-347 EAEPYEQKV
+347 EAAPYEQKV

-369 NS
+369 NA